1 MHALTLGVVPC
12 CCPPVVCVWWGEEGD
27 AGPWNGVAGEAVMD
41 SIKASKV
48 FDHQSKNDICK
59 DVDENFSDQN

>member
-1 MHALTLGVVPC
+1 MKLNVVLH
-12 CCPPVVCVWWGEEGD
+12 
-27 AGPWNGVAGEAVMD
+27 
-41 SIKASKV
+41 SKV